1 MRCSRGMSDM
11 HPINK
16 LDVLAGLALM
26 LFLAGVF
33 ILAGWPGLTGVA
45 YGAMT
50 IAVLTGFA
58 MLPAV
63 KADER
68 RQIGGF

>member
-1 MRCSRGMSDM
+1 MQ
-11 HPINK
+11 PINK
-16 LDVLAGLALM
+16 LDFLAGLALM
-26 LFLAGVF
+26 LFLAGAF
-33 ILAGWPGLTGVA
+33 MLAGWPGLTGMA

-50 IAVLTGFA
+50 IAVLMGFV

-68 RQIGGF
+68 RQIGDL